1 MNKRPSPLVIASSL
15 ALAIAFAG
23 SAFAGHPG
31 AHRDHGAA
39 FGEKIDADGDGQVK
53 LAEVEA
59 NAAKRAAEIDANAD
73 GRIDATEL
81 QAHHD
86 KLRRLASEKRLLRF
100 DANGDGSVT
109 VDEFASGQSERI
121 ARLDRDADGVIS
133 GDELKSRRHGR
144 GHRRTAPAAE

>member
-1 MNKRPSPLVIASSL
+1 MNKRPSPFVFATSL
-15 ALAIAFAG
+15 ALTIGFAG
-23 SAFAGHPG
+23 TAFAGHPG
-31 AHRDHGAA
+31 AHRDHGVA
-39 FGEKIDADGDGQVK
+39 FGEKIDTDGDGQVE
-53 LAEVEA
+53 LTEVEA

-100 DANGDGSVT
+100 DADGDGSVS

-121 ARLDRDADGVIS
+121 AKLDSNADGVIS
-133 GDELKSRRHGR
+133 GAELKSRRHGR
-144 GHRRTAPAAE
+144 RHRHAAAAE